1 MTSEPT
7 TIPYSKKCFI
17 LADFWLNY
25 KDEEDFEDFVEYN
38 DIGLPLAFMI
48 AEDIVLSTTTAEV
61 YVNEAWELLCA
72 ALKIDSKQDYDSLED
87 MFIDAGA
94 QED

>member
-1 MTSEPT
+1 MTSDAT
-7 TIPYSKKCFI
+7 TIPYSKKCLI

-25 KDEEDFEDFVEYN
+25 KDEEDFEDFVAYN

-48 AEDIVLSTTTAEV
+48 TEDIVLSTTTAEV
-61 YVNEAWELLCA
+61 YVNEAWELLCSA
-72 ALKIDSKQDYDSLED
+72 MNVDSKQDYDSLED

>member
-1 MTSEPT
+1 MTSDGT
-7 TIPYSKKCFI
+7 TIPYSKKCLI

-25 KDEEDFEDFVEYN
+25 KDEEDFEDFVAYN

-48 AEDIVLSTTTAEV
+48 TEDIVLSTTTAEV
-61 YVNEAWELLCA
+61 YVNEAWELLCSA
-72 ALKIDSKQDYDSLED
+72 MDVDSKQDYDSLED

>member
-1 MTSEPT
+1 MTSEST
-7 TIPYSKKCFI
+7 NIPYSKKCLI
-17 LADFWLNY
+17 LSDFWLNY
-25 KDEEDFEDFVEYN
+25 KDEEDFDDFVAYN

-48 AEDIVLSTTTAEV
+48 AEDIVVSNPVAEV
-61 YVNEAWELLCA
+61 YVNEAWELLCS
-72 ALKIDSKQDYDSLED
+72 ALNVDSKQDYDSLED

>member
-7 TIPYSKKCFI
+7 NISYSKRCFI
-17 LADFWLNY
+17 LSDFWLNY
-25 KDEEDFEDFVEYN
+25 KDEEDFEDFVAYN

-48 AEDIVLSTTTAEV
+48 TEDIVKSTTVAEV
-61 YVNEAWELLCA
+61 YVTEAWELLCS
-72 ALKIDSKQDYDSLED
+72 ALNIDSKQDYDSLED
-87 MFIDAGA
+87 MLMDAGA

>member
-7 TIPYSKKCFI
+7 NIDYSKKCLI

-25 KDEEDFEDFVEYN
+25 KDEEDFDDFVEYN

-48 AEDIVLSTTTAEV
+48 TENIVESTQVGEI

-72 ALKIDSKQDYDSLED
+72 ALNVDSKQNYDTLED
-87 MFIDAGA
+87 MFLDAGA

>member
-1 MTSEPT
+1 
-7 TIPYSKKCFI
+7 
-17 LADFWLNY
+17 LNY
-25 KDEEDFEDFVEYN
+25 KDEEDFEDFVAYN

-48 AEDIVLSTTTAEV
+48 VEDIVLSTTVAEV

-72 ALKIDSKQDYDSLED
+72 ALMIDSKEDYDSLED
-87 MFIDAGA
+87 MFMDAGA

>member
-7 TIPYSKKCFI
+7 NISYSKRCFI
-17 LADFWLNY
+17 LSDFWLNY
-25 KDEEDFEDFVEYN
+25 KDEEDFEDFVAYN

-48 AEDIVLSTTTAEV
+48 TEDIVKSTTVAEV
-61 YVNEAWELLCA
+61 YVNEAWELLCT

>member
-7 TIPYSKKCFI
+7 NISYSKRCFI
-17 LADFWLNY
+17 LSDFWLNY
-25 KDEEDFEDFVEYN
+25 KDEEDFEDFVAYN

-48 AEDIVLSTTTAEV
+48 TEDIVKSTTVAEV
-61 YVNEAWELLCA
+61 YVNEAWELLCK
-72 ALKIDSKQDYDSLED
+72 ALDIDSKQDYDSLED
-87 MFIDAGA
+87 MFMDAGA

>member
-7 TIPYSKKCFI
+7 NIPYSKKCLI

-25 KDEEDFEDFVEYN
+25 KEEEEFEDFVAYN

-48 AEDIVLSTTTAEV
+48 AEDIVLSTIVAEV
-61 YVNEAWELLCA
+61 YVNEAWELLCR
-72 ALKIDSKQDYDSLED
+72 ALNVDSKQNYDSLED

-94 QED
+94 QD

>member
-1 MTSEPT
+1 MLS
-7 TIPYSKKCFI
+7 
-17 LADFWLNY
+17 DFWLNY
-25 KDEEDFEDFVEYN
+25 KDEEEFEDFVDYN

-48 AEDIVLSTTTAEV
+48 TEDIVLSTPVAEV

-72 ALKIDSKQDYDSLED
+72 ALQVDSKQDYDSLED

-94 QED
+94 QD

>member
-7 TIPYSKKCFI
+7 TIPYSKKC
-17 LADFWLNY
+17 LLLGDFWLNY
-25 KDEEDFEDFVEYN
+25 KDEEGFEDFVEYN

-48 AEDIVLSTTTAEV
+48 SEDIVMSTPVAEV

-72 ALKIDSKQDYDSLED
+72 AMNVDSKQDYDSLED

>member
-7 TIPYSKKCFI
+7 NISYSKRCFI
-17 LADFWLNY
+17 LSDFWLNY
-25 KDEEDFEDFVEYN
+25 KDEEDFEDFVAYN

-48 AEDIVLSTTTAEV
+48 TEDIVKSTTVAEV

-72 ALKIDSKQDYDSLED
+72 ALKVDSKQDYDSLED
-87 MFIDAGA
+87 MFMDAGA

>member
-7 TIPYSKKCFI
+7 NISYSKRCFI
-17 LADFWLNY
+17 LSDFWLNY
-25 KDEEDFEDFVEYN
+25 KDEEDFEDFVAYN

-48 AEDIVLSTTTAEV
+48 TEDIVKSTTVAEV
-61 YVNEAWELLCA
+61 YVNEAWELLCT

-87 MFIDAGA
+87 MFMDAGA

>member
-7 TIPYSKKCFI
+7 TIPYSKKCLI

-25 KDEEDFEDFVEYN
+25 KDEEGFEDFVEYN
-38 DIGLPLAFMI
+38 DIGLPLAFCI
-48 AEDIVLSTTTAEV
+48 AEDIVLSTTVAEV
-61 YVNEAWELLCA
+61 YINEAWQLLCA
-72 ALKIDSKQDYDSLED
+72 AMNIDSEVDYDSLED

>member
-7 TIPYSKKCFI
+7 NISYSKRCFI
-17 LADFWLNY
+17 LSDFWLNY
-25 KDEEDFEDFVEYN
+25 KDEEDFEDFVAYN

-48 AEDIVLSTTTAEV
+48 TEDIVKSTTVAEV
-61 YVNEAWELLCA
+61 YVNEAWELLCS
-72 ALKIDSKQDYDSLED
+72 ALNIDSKQDYDSLED
-87 MFIDAGA
+87 MLMDAGA

>member
-7 TIPYSKKCFI
+7 SIPFSKKCFI

-25 KDEEDFEDFVEYN
+25 KDDEDFEDFVSYN
-38 DIGLPLAFMI
+38 DIGLPLSFMI
-48 AEDIVLSTTTAEV
+48 AENIVESSAVGEV
-61 YVNEAWELLCA
+61 YINEAWELLCA
-72 ALKIDSKQDYDSLED
+72 AMNVDSKQDYDSLED

>member
-7 TIPYSKKCFI
+7 NIDYSKKCLI

-25 KDEEDFEDFVEYN
+25 KDEEEFNDFVEYN

-48 AEDIVLSTTTAEV
+48 TENIVESTQVGEI

-72 ALKIDSKQDYDSLED
+72 ALNVDSKQNYDTLED
-87 MFIDAGA
+87 MFLDAGA

>member
-7 TIPYSKKCFI
+7 NIDYSKKCLI

-25 KDEEDFEDFVEYN
+25 KDEEEFDDFVEYN

-48 AEDIVLSTTTAEV
+48 TENIVESTQIGEI

-72 ALKIDSKQDYDSLED
+72 ALNVDSKQNYDTLED
-87 MFIDAGA
+87 MFLDAGA

>member
-1 MTSEPT
+1 
-7 TIPYSKKCFI
+7 
-17 LADFWLNY
+17 LLGDFWLNY
-25 KDEEDFEDFVEYN
+25 KDEEGFEDFVEYN

-48 AEDIVLSTTTAEV
+48 TEDIVLSTPIAEV

-72 ALKIDSKQDYDSLED
+72 ALNVDSKQDYDVLED
-87 MFIDAGA
+87 MFLDAGA

>member
-7 TIPYSKKCFI
+7 TIPYSKKCLI

-25 KDEEDFEDFVEYN
+25 KDEEGFEDFVEYN

-48 AEDIVLSTTTAEV
+48 AEDIVLSTPIAEV

-72 ALKIDSKQDYDSLED
+72 AMNVDSKQNYDSLED

>member
-7 TIPYSKKCFI
+7 TIPYSKKCLI

-25 KDEEDFEDFVEYN
+25 KDEEDFEDFVAYN

-48 AEDIVLSTTTAEV
+48 TEDIVLSTTTAEV
-61 YVNEAWELLCA
+61 YVNEAWELLCSA
-72 ALKIDSKQDYDSLED
+72 MDVDSKQDYDSLED

>member
-1 MTSEPT
+1 MTSDAT
-7 TIPYSKKCFI
+7 TIPYSKKCLL

-25 KDEEDFEDFVEYN
+25 KDEEGFEDFVEYN

-48 AEDIVLSTTTAEV
+48 TEDIVLSTPIAEV

-72 ALKIDSKQDYDSLED
+72 ALNLDSKQDYDVLED
-87 MFIDAGA
+87 MFLDAGA

>member
-7 TIPYSKKCFI
+7 NISYSKRCFI
-17 LADFWLNY
+17 LSDFWLNY
-25 KDEEDFEDFVEYN
+25 KNEEDFEDFVAYN

-48 AEDIVLSTTTAEV
+48 TEDIVKSTTVAEV
-61 YVNEAWELLCA
+61 YVNEAWELLCT

-87 MFIDAGA
+87 MFMDAGA

>member
-7 TIPYSKKCFI
+7 TIPYSKKCLL

-25 KDEEDFEDFVEYN
+25 KEEEGFEDFVEYN

-48 AEDIVLSTTTAEV
+48 TEDIVLSTPIAEV

-72 ALKIDSKQDYDSLED
+72 ALNVDSKQDYDVLED
-87 MFIDAGA
+87 MFLDAGA

>member
-1 MTSEPT
+1 MTSEST
-7 TIPYSKKCFI
+7 NIPYSKKCLI
-17 LADFWLNY
+17 LSDFWLNY
-25 KDEEDFEDFVEYN
+25 KDEEDFEDFVAYN

-48 AEDIVLSTTTAEV
+48 AEDIVVSNPVAEV
-61 YVNEAWELLCA
+61 YVNEAWELLCS
-72 ALKIDSKQDYDSLED
+72 ALNVDSKQDYDSLED